1 MHGYKEGRFFI
12 KKMIRLGLTGGVGMG
27 KSTASQFLY
36 DLGFKVADT
45 DDIARTLVEPGKP
58 ALEDI
63 VKSFGK
69 EVLLDNGALNRVK
82 TAELV
87 FSDDSKRLKLE
98 DILHPLIRETWEIRL
113 NEWSAQNEK
122 LGVVVI
128 PLLYETE
135 CERYFDKVVCI
146 ACSKDIQRQRLRQR
160 GWSDL
165 EIDQRIKAQLLIGEK
180 MSRADYV
187 VWTNG
192 AINTH
197 ANQWK
202 ELISYLFV
210 ESEVED

>member
-1 MHGYKEGRFFI
+1 
-12 KKMIRLGLTGGVGMG
+12 MIRLGLTGGVGMG
-27 KSTASQFLY
+27 KSTASHFLY

-63 VKSFGK
+63 VKAFGK
-69 EVLLDNGALNRVK
+69 EVLQDNGALNRVK

-87 FSDDSKRLKLE
+87 FSDDSKRLRLE
-98 DILHPLIRETWEIRL
+98 DILHPLIRENWEIRL

-146 ACSKDIQRQRLRQR
+146 ACSKEIQRQRLRQR

-165 EIDQRIKAQLLIGEK
+165 EIDQRINKRNLSE
-180 MSRADYV
+180 
-187 VWTNG
+187 
-192 AINTH
+192 INK
-197 ANQWK
+197 Q
-202 ELISYLFV
+202 
-210 ESEVED
+210 EVPHILKVFDF

>member
-1 MHGYKEGRFFI
+1 
-12 KKMIRLGLTGGVGMG
+12 MIRLGLTGGVGMG
-27 KSTASQFLY
+27 KSTASQFLN

-45 DDIARTLVEPGKP
+45 DDIARKLVEPGKP
-58 ALEDI
+58 ALKDI
-63 VKSFGK
+63 VKAFGT
-69 EVLLDNGALNRVK
+69 EVLHDNGELNRK
-82 TAELV
+82 KAAEIV

-98 DILHPLIRETWEIRL
+98 EILHPLIRENWELRL
-113 NEWSAQNEK
+113 NEWSLENEK

-135 CERYFDKVVCI
+135 CERYFDKVVCM
-146 ACSKDIQRQRLRQR
+146 ACSRDIQLQRLRQR

-165 EIDQRIKAQLLIGEK
+165 EIDQRIKAQLLIEEK

-192 AINTH
+192 AVDTH
-197 ANQWK
+197 AKQWD

-210 ESEVED
+210 ESDVED

>member
-1 MHGYKEGRFFI
+1 
-12 KKMIRLGLTGGVGMG
+12 MIRLGLTGGVGMG

-63 VKSFGK
+63 VKAFGK
-69 EVLLDNGALNRVK
+69 EVLQDNGELNRGK

-113 NEWSAQNEK
+113 NEWSAQKEK

-192 AINTH
+192 AIDTH

>member
-1 MHGYKEGRFFI
+1 
-12 KKMIRLGLTGGVGMG
+12 MIRLGLTGGVGMG

-45 DDIARTLVEPGKP
+45 DDIARKLVEPGEP

-63 VKSFGK
+63 VKVFGK
-69 EVLLDNGALNRVK
+69 EVLQDNGELDRKKA
-82 TAELV
+82 AEIV

-98 DILHPLIRETWEIRL
+98 EILHPLIRETWELRL
-113 NEWSAQNEK
+113 NEWSAENEK

-135 CERYFDKVVCI
+135 CERYFDKVVCM
-146 ACSKDIQRQRLRQR
+146 ACSRDIQLQRLRQR

-180 MSRADYV
+180 MRRADYV

-192 AINTH
+192 AIDTH
-197 ANQWK
+197 AKQWD
-202 ELISYLFV
+202 ELISHLFV

>member
-1 MHGYKEGRFFI
+1 
-12 KKMIRLGLTGGVGMG
+12 MIRLGLTGGVGMG
-27 KSTASQFLY
+27 KSTASHFLY

-63 VKSFGK
+63 VKAFGK
-69 EVLLDNGALNRVK
+69 EVLQDNGVLNRGK

-146 ACSKDIQRQRLRQR
+146 ACSKEIQRQRLRQR
-160 GWSDL
+160 VWSDS

-192 AINTH
+192 AIDTH
-197 ANQWK
+197 VNQWH

-210 ESEVED
+210 ESKVED

>member
-1 MHGYKEGRFFI
+1 
-12 KKMIRLGLTGGVGMG
+12 MIRLGLTGGVGMG
-27 KSTASQFLY
+27 KSTASNFLY

-63 VKSFGK
+63 VKAFGK
-69 EVLLDNGALNRVK
+69 EVLQNNGALNRGK

-87 FSDDSKRLKLE
+87 FSDDSKRLRLE
-98 DILHPLIRETWEIRL
+98 DILHPLIRETWETRL

-165 EIDQRIKAQLLIGEK
+165 EIDQKIKAQLLIGEK

-192 AINTH
+192 AIDTH

>member
-1 MHGYKEGRFFI
+1 
-12 KKMIRLGLTGGVGMG
+12 MIRLGLTGGVGMG
-27 KSTASQFLY
+27 KSTASQFLN

-45 DDIARTLVEPGKP
+45 DDIARKLVEPGKP

-63 VKSFGK
+63 VKAFGT
-69 EVLLDNGALNRVK
+69 EVLQDNGELNRKK
-82 TAELV
+82 TAEIV

-98 DILHPLIRETWEIRL
+98 EILHPLIRENWELRL
-113 NEWSAQNEK
+113 NEWSLDNEK

-135 CERYFDKVVCI
+135 CERYFDKVVCM

-160 GWSDL
+160 CWSDL
-165 EIDQRIKAQLLIGEK
+165 EIDQRIKAQLLIEEK

-187 VWTNG
+187 IWTNG
-192 AINTH
+192 SIATH
-197 ANQWK
+197 AKQWD

-210 ESEVED
+210 ESDVED

>member
-1 MHGYKEGRFFI
+1 
-12 KKMIRLGLTGGVGMG
+12 MIRLGLTGGVGMG
-27 KSTASQFLY
+27 KSTASRFLY

-63 VKSFGK
+63 VKAFGK
-69 EVLLDNGALNRVK
+69 EVLQDNGILNRGK

-122 LGVVVI
+122 LGVVAI

-192 AINTH
+192 AIDTH

>member
-1 MHGYKEGRFFI
+1 
-12 KKMIRLGLTGGVGMG
+12 MIRLGLTGGVGMG
-27 KSTASQFLY
+27 KSTASQFLN

-45 DDIARTLVEPGKP
+45 DDIARKLVEPGKP
-58 ALEDI
+58 ALKDI
-63 VKSFGK
+63 VKAFGK
-69 EVLLDNGALNRVK
+69 EVLQDNGELNRK
-82 TAELV
+82 KAAEIV

-98 DILHPLIRETWEIRL
+98 EILHPLIRENWELRL
-113 NEWSAQNEK
+113 NDWSLENEK

-135 CERYFDKVVCI
+135 CERYFDKVVCM

-160 GWSDL
+160 CWSDL
-165 EIDQRIKAQLLIGEK
+165 EIDQRIKAQLLIEEK

-192 AINTH
+192 TVDTH
-197 ANQWK
+197 AKQWD

-210 ESEVED
+210 ESDVED

>member
-1 MHGYKEGRFFI
+1 
-12 KKMIRLGLTGGVGMG
+12 MIRLGLTGGVGMG
-27 KSTASQFLY
+27 KSTASHFLY

-63 VKSFGK
+63 VKVFGK
-69 EVLLDNGALNRVK
+69 EVLQENGALNRGK

-135 CERYFDKVVCI
+135 CEKYFDKVVCI

-192 AINTH
+192 SIDSH

>member
-1 MHGYKEGRFFI
+1 
-12 KKMIRLGLTGGVGMG
+12 MIRLGLTGGVGMG
-27 KSTASQFLY
+27 KSTASHFLY

-63 VKSFGK
+63 VKAFGK
-69 EVLLDNGALNRVK
+69 EVLQDNGVLNRGK

-192 AINTH
+192 AIDTH

>member
-1 MHGYKEGRFFI
+1 
-12 KKMIRLGLTGGVGMG
+12 MIRLGITGGVGMG
-27 KSTASQFLY
+27 KSTASQFLH

-45 DDIARTLVEPGKP
+45 DDIARKLVEPGKP

-63 VKSFGK
+63 VKAFGT
-69 EVLLDNGALNRVK
+69 EVLQDNGELNRK
-82 TAELV
+82 KAAEIV

-98 DILHPLIRETWEIRL
+98 EILHPLIREAWELRL
-113 NEWSAQNEK
+113 NKWSLENEK

-135 CERYFDKVVCI
+135 CERYFDKVVCM
-146 ACSKDIQRQRLRQR
+146 ACSRDIQLKRLRQR

-165 EIDQRIKAQLLIGEK
+165 EIDQRIKAQLLIGKK

-192 AINTH
+192 TIDTH
-197 ANQWK
+197 AKQWDV
-202 ELISYLFV
+202 LISYLFV
-210 ESEVED
+210 ESEVEDSTSMID

>member
-1 MHGYKEGRFFI
+1 
-12 KKMIRLGLTGGVGMG
+12 MIRLGLTGGVGMG
-27 KSTASQFLY
+27 KSTASQFLN

-45 DDIARTLVEPGKP
+45 DDIARKLVEPDKP
-58 ALEDI
+58 ALKDI
-63 VKSFGK
+63 VKAFGK
-69 EVLLDNGALNRVK
+69 EVLQDNGELNRK
-82 TAELV
+82 KAAEIV

-98 DILHPLIRETWEIRL
+98 EILHPLIRENWELRL
-113 NEWSAQNEK
+113 NDWSLENEK

-135 CERYFDKVVCI
+135 CERYFDKVVCM
-146 ACSKDIQRQRLRQR
+146 ACSKDIQRQRLRHR

-165 EIDQRIKAQLLIGEK
+165 EIDQRIKAQLLIEEK

-192 AINTH
+192 TVDTH
-197 ANQWK
+197 AKQWD

-210 ESEVED
+210 ESDVED

>member
-1 MHGYKEGRFFI
+1 
-12 KKMIRLGLTGGVGMG
+12 MIRLGLTGGVGMG
-27 KSTASQFLY
+27 KSTASQFLN

-45 DDIARTLVEPGKP
+45 DDIARKLVEPGKP
-58 ALEDI
+58 ALKDI
-63 VKSFGK
+63 VKAFGK
-69 EVLLDNGALNRVK
+69 EVLQDNGELNRK
-82 TAELV
+82 KAAEIV

-98 DILHPLIRETWEIRL
+98 EILHPLIRENWELRL
-113 NEWSAQNEK
+113 NDWSLENEK

-135 CERYFDKVVCI
+135 CERYFDKVVCM

-192 AINTH
+192 TVDTH
-197 ANQWK
+197 AKQWD

-210 ESEVED
+210 ESDVED

>member
-1 MHGYKEGRFFI
+1 
-12 KKMIRLGLTGGVGMG
+12 MIRLGLTGGVGMG

-63 VKSFGK
+63 VKAFGK
-69 EVLLDNGALNRVK
+69 EVLQDNGELNRGK

-192 AINTH
+192 AIDTH

>member
-1 MHGYKEGRFFI
+1 
-12 KKMIRLGLTGGVGMG
+12 MIRLGLTGGVGMG

-63 VKSFGK
+63 VKAFGK
-69 EVLLDNGALNRVK
+69 EVLQDNGALNRK
-82 TAELV
+82 KAAELV

-146 ACSKDIQRQRLRQR
+146 ACSKEIQRQRLRQR

-180 MSRADYV
+180 LRRADYV

-192 AINTH
+192 AIDTH

>member
-1 MHGYKEGRFFI
+1 
-12 KKMIRLGLTGGVGMG
+12 MIRLGLTGGVGMG
-27 KSTASQFLY
+27 KSTASNFLY

-63 VKSFGK
+63 VKAFGK
-69 EVLLDNGALNRVK
+69 EVLQDNGALNRVK

-165 EIDQRIKAQLLIGEK
+165 EIDQRIKAQLSIGEK

-192 AINTH
+192 AIDTH

>member
-1 MHGYKEGRFFI
+1 
-12 KKMIRLGLTGGVGMG
+12 MIRLGLTGGVGMG
-27 KSTASQFLY
+27 KSTASQFLN

-45 DDIARTLVEPGKP
+45 DDIARKLVEPGKP

-63 VKSFGK
+63 VNAFGT
-69 EVLLDNGALNRVK
+69 EVLQDNGELNRKK
-82 TAELV
+82 TAEIV

-98 DILHPLIRETWEIRL
+98 EILHPLIRETWELRL
-113 NEWSAQNEK
+113 NEWSAENEK

-135 CERYFDKVVCI
+135 CERYFDKVVCM

-160 GWSDL
+160 CWSDL
-165 EIDQRIKAQLLIGEK
+165 EIDQRIKAQLLIEEK

-192 AINTH
+192 TIDTH
-197 ANQWK
+197 AKQWD

-210 ESEVED
+210 ESAVED

>member
-1 MHGYKEGRFFI
+1 
-12 KKMIRLGLTGGVGMG
+12 MIRLGLTGGVGMG
-27 KSTASQFLY
+27 KSTASHFLY

-63 VKSFGK
+63 VKAFGK
-69 EVLLDNGALNRVK
+69 EVLQDNGVLNRGK

-98 DILHPLIRETWEIRL
+98 DILHPLIRETWETRL

-192 AINTH
+192 AIDTH

>member
-1 MHGYKEGRFFI
+1 
-12 KKMIRLGLTGGVGMG
+12 MIRLGLTGGVGMG
-27 KSTASQFLY
+27 KSTASQFLN

-63 VKSFGK
+63 VKAFGK
-69 EVLLDNGALNRVK
+69 EVLQDNGELNRK
-82 TAELV
+82 KAAEIV

-98 DILHPLIRETWEIRL
+98 EILHPLIRENWELRL
-113 NEWSAQNEK
+113 NEWSLENEK

-135 CERYFDKVVCI
+135 CERYFDKVVCM

-192 AINTH
+192 AIDNH
-197 ANQWK
+197 AKQWD

-210 ESEVED
+210 ESDVED

>member
-1 MHGYKEGRFFI
+1 
-12 KKMIRLGLTGGVGMG
+12 MIRLGLTGGVGMG

-63 VKSFGK
+63 VKAFGK
-69 EVLLDNGALNRVK
+69 EVLQDNGVLNRGK

-146 ACSKDIQRQRLRQR
+146 ACSKDIQSQRLRQR

-192 AINTH
+192 AIDTH

>member
-1 MHGYKEGRFFI
+1 
-12 KKMIRLGLTGGVGMG
+12 MIRLGLTGGVGMG

-63 VKSFGK
+63 VKAFGK
-69 EVLLDNGALNRVK
+69 EVLQDNGELNRGK

-192 AINTH
+192 AIDTH

-202 ELISYLFV
+202 ELISYSFV

>member
-1 MHGYKEGRFFI
+1 
-12 KKMIRLGLTGGVGMG
+12 MIRLGLTGGVGMG
-27 KSTASQFLY
+27 KSTASQFLN

-45 DDIARTLVEPGKP
+45 DDIARKLVEPGKP

-63 VKSFGK
+63 VKAFGK
-69 EVLLDNGALNRVK
+69 EVLQDNGELNRK
-82 TAELV
+82 KAAEIV

-98 DILHPLIRETWEIRL
+98 EILHPLIRENWELRL
-113 NEWSAQNEK
+113 NEWSLENEK

-135 CERYFDKVVCI
+135 CERYFDKVVCM

-165 EIDQRIKAQLLIGEK
+165 EIDQRIKAQLLIEEK

-192 AINTH
+192 AIDTH
-197 ANQWK
+197 AKQWD

>member
-1 MHGYKEGRFFI
+1 
-12 KKMIRLGLTGGVGMG
+12 MIRLGLTGGVGMG
-27 KSTASQFLY
+27 KSTASQFLN

-45 DDIARTLVEPGKP
+45 DDIARKLVEPGKP
-58 ALEDI
+58 ALKDI
-63 VKSFGK
+63 VKAFGK
-69 EVLLDNGALNRVK
+69 EVLQDNGELNRK
-82 TAELV
+82 KAAEIV

-98 DILHPLIRETWEIRL
+98 EILHPLIRENWELRL
-113 NEWSAQNEK
+113 NDWSLENEK

-135 CERYFDKVVCI
+135 CERYFDKVVCM

-165 EIDQRIKAQLLIGEK
+165 EIDQRIKAQLLIEEK

-192 AINTH
+192 AVDTH
-197 ANQWK
+197 AKQWD

-210 ESEVED
+210 ESDVED

>member
-1 MHGYKEGRFFI
+1 
-12 KKMIRLGLTGGVGMG
+12 MIRLGLTGGVGMG
-27 KSTASQFLY
+27 KSTASQFLN

-45 DDIARTLVEPGKP
+45 DDIARKLVEPGKP
-58 ALEDI
+58 ALKDI
-63 VKSFGK
+63 VKAFGK
-69 EVLLDNGALNRVK
+69 EVLQDNGELNRK
-82 TAELV
+82 KAAEIV

-98 DILHPLIRETWEIRL
+98 EILHPLIRENWELRL
-113 NEWSAQNEK
+113 NDWSLENEK

-135 CERYFDKVVCI
+135 CERYFDKVVCM

-165 EIDQRIKAQLLIGEK
+165 EIDQRIKAQLLIEEK

-192 AINTH
+192 AIDTH
-197 ANQWK
+197 AKQWD

-210 ESEVED
+210 ESDVED